1 MNFNLIEVIQKSIP
15 EVCSSKQE
23 KQTIEA
29 VSVGEFFNRISSNN
43 DVNLSSFLVDLVRAF
58 LQNKFSISI
67 RVDQQEGEV
76 AYISAPS
83 KRMLLEPN
91 FLIRFIEYMPE
102 IIHLVDEIGGA
113 KNRIKVLTNVTKE
126 FERRNLFIFLN
137 QAEADPVEKL
147 CMLTILHL
155 YIKGEACP
163 SIQEVCKY
171 LPKSKYLQFVNRVQN
186 DSSILILQKLI
197 KMSSDNFRFDAGLKL
212 QSRGIGLMCN
222 ELISLI

>member
-113 KNRIKVLTNVTKE
+113 ENRIKVLTNVTKE

-186 DSSILILQKLI
+186 DSSILIQQKLI